1 MNGQS
6 VAAYG
11 LRIAARLAPIAG
23 LLAIWQLAVSGGLAN
38 PDFLPSP
45 VVIAA
50 AGIDLIR
57 SGELWSNLAL
67 TLATSFGGLA
77 IATVVGVP
85 LGMLMAKSA
94 VANSIFGPLVKATY
108 SLPKT
113 ALVPLFFLWFG
124 IGSTTNTIVVSLAC
138 LLPILIYAYH
148 GVHAVPRVL
157 IWSAQCM
164 GTSPRSIFRHVILPA
179 SMAAILTGMRIALGF
194 SFVLSISAE
203 MIAANRGIGKLMV
216 VYGENGSYDYMFAA
230 VTAVVVVAFLADRGL
245 IALSEYWLRWQ
256 EPHHSGG
263 AK

>member
-1 MNGQS
+1 MSQSASGQGLGF
-6 VAAYG
+6 VA
-11 LRIAARLAPIAG
+11 RVAPIAG
-23 LLAIWQLAVSGGLAN
+23 LLVIWQLAVSGGLAN
-38 PDFLPSP
+38 PEFLPSP
-45 VVIAA
+45 YVISK

-57 SGELWSNLAL
+57 GGELWSNLGL
-67 TLATSFGGLA
+67 TLVASFGGLA
-77 IATVVGVP
+77 VATVIGVP
-85 LGMLMAKSA
+85 LGMLMAKST
-94 VANSIFGPLVKATY
+94 VVNSIFGPLVKATY

-124 IGSTTNTIVVSLAC
+124 IGGTTNTIVVALAC

-164 GTSPRSIFRHVILPA
+164 GTPPRSIFRYVVLPA

-216 VYGENGSYDYMFAA
+216 VYGESGAYDYMFAA
-230 VTAVVVVAFLADRGL
+230 VTAVVIVAFAADRGL
-245 IALSEYWLRWQ
+245 IALSEYMLRWQ
-256 EPHHSGG
+256 EPHHASG
-263 AK
+263 AS

>member
-38 PDFLPSP
+38 PDCLPSP

-113 ALVPLFFLWFG
+113 ALVPLFFGVASRPLFRSPS
-124 IGSTTNTIVVSLAC
+124 IGMPRKLVPP
-138 LLPILIYAYH
+138 LP
-148 GVHAVPRVL
+148 
-157 IWSAQCM
+157 M
-164 GTSPRSIFRHVILPA
+164 MSPC
-179 SMAAILTGMRIALGF
+179 
-194 SFVLSISAE
+194 
-203 MIAANRGIGKLMV
+203 
-216 VYGENGSYDYMFAA
+216 
-230 VTAVVVVAFLADRGL
+230 DR
-245 IALSEYWLRWQ
+245 
-256 EPHHSGG
+256 
-263 AK
+263 